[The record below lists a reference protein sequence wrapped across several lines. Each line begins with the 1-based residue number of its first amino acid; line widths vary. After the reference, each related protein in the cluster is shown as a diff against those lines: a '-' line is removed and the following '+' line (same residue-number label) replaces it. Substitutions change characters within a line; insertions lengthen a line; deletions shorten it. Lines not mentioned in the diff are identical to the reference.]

1 MFIFSYDHD
10 QVPRKL
16 RVGVPI
22 ENHANTIYTRAMY
35 EKFYDELFESG
46 RFAITSK
53 ISESEYLVTDTKQDT
68 EEATTQFTL
77 TLQGTSKIT
86 CQCGLFEH
94 MGMLCRHALKV
105 INPFKN
111 SIIWHQTRSNLSI
124 KISKYI
130 IIALPKIG
138 RYLYTLT
145 GRRYPLET

>member
-16 RVGVPI
+16 RVGIPI

-105 INPFKN
+105 INPFEN
-111 SIIWHQTRSNLSI
+111 SIICKVICPL

-130 IIALPKIG
+130 IIASQKIG
-138 RYLYTLT
+138 RYLYT
-145 GRRYPLET
+145 